1 MGRSRSSTATGC
13 GPRCDSLRNDLAP
26 FRHRGF
32 SLLWFAGLLSFAG
45 DWVLH
50 IALPIQVY
58 ALTGSTLAT
67 GGVVAANVGA
77 SLLVGAIAGVY
88 VDRWDRRRTLVTG
101 NLALAAIVAPLALVT
116 TADRVWIVYVVA
128 FCQAIA
134 VQFVSP
140 AEAALL
146 PRLVPSSLLPA
157 ANGLNALN
165 NNLARLVGPVLGGF
179 AATLGIEVVAGVDV
193 VSFLLAAA
201 LVAAIGGMH
210 RADRAEERDVGAELL
225 DGLRLIRDTAVVAV
239 LIGLL
244 FVTSIGEGVM
254 GALFAPFIV
263 DALDGGA
270 KELGWTMTAQ
280 AVGGIAGGLLAAR
293 WIARFGAIRLVPVTL
308 VLFGAV
314 DLVIFNYPRWF
325 TAIAPVLV
333 LFVVV
338 GVPGAVGFAATM
350 TVLQGSVENAYL
362 GRVFAVAGVLASA
375 GMLVGAAVGG
385 FLGDDVG
392 IVNMLTVQGLGYVVA
407 GLLAGVLLRGST
419 GFVVASERRAGA
431 IP

>member
-1 MGRSRSSTATGC
+1 
-13 GPRCDSLRNDLAP
+13 
-26 FRHRGF
+26 
-32 SLLWFAGLLSFAG
+32 
-45 DWVLH
+45 VLH

-77 SLLVGAIAGVY
+77 SLLVGAVAGVY
-88 VDRWDRRRTLVTG
+88 VDRWDRRRTLVVG

-116 TADRVWIVYVVA
+116 TADRVWIAYVVA

-146 PRLVPSSLLPA
+146 PRLVPNDLLPA
-157 ANGLNALN
+157 AKGLNALN

-179 AATLGIEVVAGVDV
+179 AAALGIGTVVVLDL
-193 VSFLLAAA
+193 VSFLAAA
-201 LVAAIGGMH
+201 VLIAAIGGTH
-210 RADRAEERDVGAELL
+210 RAHRAEERHVVAELL
-225 DGLRLIRDTAVVAV
+225 DGFRLIRATSVVAV
-239 LIGLL
+239 LFGLL

-254 GALFAPFIV
+254 GALFAPFV
-263 DALDGGA
+263 VEALGGGA
-270 KELGWTMTAQ
+270 KELGWTMAAQ
-280 AVGGIAGGLLAAR
+280 AIGGIAGGLLAAR
-293 WIARFGAIRLVPVTL
+293 WIARFGALPLVSVTL
-308 VLFGAV
+308 VLFGLI

-325 TAIAPVLV
+325 SAIGPVLA

-338 GVPGAVGFAATM
+338 GVPGAVRFAATM
-350 TVLQGSVENAYL
+350 TVLQSSVENAFL

-375 GMLVGAAVGG
+375 GMLVGAALGG
-385 FLGDDVG
+385 VLGDDVG

-407 GLLAGVLLRGST
+407 GLLAGVLLRRET
-419 GFVVASERRAGA
+419 VLVVAEEQGAGA